1 MTRPDI
7 IEGYCDGLSRDAS
20 HLAERLDEWGWEGY
34 CPTDILAA
42 IACLSEIQRQW
53 EAMKRE
59 AA

>member
-7 IEGYCDGLSRDAS
+7 IEGYCDGLSRDAV
-20 HLAERLDEWGWEGY
+20 HLAEHLDKWGYDGY
-34 CPTDILAA
+34 QPLDILAA
-42 IACLSEIQRQW
+42 IACLSEIQRRW